1 LTNTSLE
8 QIVVL
13 HDELNVVNWK
23 VNKHTSD
30 LWSFLADQ
38 LINEFV
44 EDCTNLILVV
54 RVLWND
60 SWEDLVGSHDVP
72 LVDSQLLLLNLMLL
86 CLNLLLD
93 LLLCDHLLLRG
104 RLLHVHLGLHSHL
117 LMLHTWLSHHVTV
130 LLMLVLSIPLPSGS
144 ITLTTWLILST
155 SVMDALWSSSW
166 SSSSLLL
173 HQEWHTL
180 DEKLQV
186 ILEFFLVSKV
196 SPLGTLCVC
205 LTELLETTLVF
216 SGFVLQLANL
226 FDLVVVDG

>member
-1 LTNTSLE
+1 LSCLLGEKVVGLTNTSLE

-13 HDELNVVNWK
+13 HDELNVVDWK
-23 VNKHTSD
+23 VNEHTSD

-54 RVLWND
+54 RVLRND
-60 SWEDLVGSHDVP
+60 SWENLVGSHDVP
-72 LVDSQLLLLNLMLL
+72 LVDSQLLLLNLRLL
-86 CLNLLLD
+86 SLNLLLN

-104 RLLHVHLGLHSHL
+104 RLLHVHLVLHSHL
-117 LMLHTWLSHHVTV
+117 LMLLHTWLSHHVSS
-130 LLMLVLSIPLPSGS
+130 LLILVLIPLSS
-144 ITLTTWLILST
+144 LSCSMLTWLFEST
-155 SVMDALWSSSW
+155 HVWVALWSSSSW

-186 ILEFFLVSKV
+186 ILEFFLVGKV
-196 SPLGTLCVC
+196 SPLCTL
-205 LTELLETTLVF
+205 
-216 SGFVLQLANL
+216 
-226 FDLVVVDG
+226 